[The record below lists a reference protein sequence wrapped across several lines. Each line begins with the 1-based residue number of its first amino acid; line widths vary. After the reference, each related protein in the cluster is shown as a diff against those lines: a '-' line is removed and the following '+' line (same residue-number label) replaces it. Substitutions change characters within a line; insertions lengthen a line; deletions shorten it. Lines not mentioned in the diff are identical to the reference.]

1 MIYSLQSLELVIKP
15 LNSTAS
21 SIKQGGGELLV
32 AQTVKNLAAM
42 QETWVQSLGWE
53 DPLEKGIAYPLQYSC
68 LKNSMDRGV
77 WQATVHG
84 VTRFGH
90 NLATKPPPHNID

>member
-42 QETWVQSLGWE
+42 QETQVRPPRLGRFPWRRE
-53 DPLEKGIAYPLQYSC
+53 WQPLQYSY
-68 LKNSMDRGV
+68 LENFMDRGA
-77 WQATVHG
+77 WQAIVHG
-84 VTRFGH
+84 AAKESDVTE
-90 NLATKPPPHNID
+90 